1 MAEDTMRRFSEMFRA
16 LLGLCVVLT
25 ITLFPS
31 VPANAQVSG
40 ATLSGTVTD
49 ASGAVI
55 PGVMISI
62 KNRSTGI
69 VRTVMADEA
78 GFYSAP
84 NLQAGNY
91 DVTASQAGFS
101 TAVQSNIVLT
111 VGAQQQLNISMK
123 VGETAQLVEVTEAA
137 ALVQLTSS
145 TISSEIDSKQIL
157 EMPLNGRSWNDL
169 AALVPGVNAIETQV
183 PFENGA
189 IRGNRGF
196 GNQLTISGGRPTQNN
211 YRLDGNSITDYA
223 MGGPG
228 SVLGVNL
235 GVDAIQEFAVVTG
248 NYSAEYGRTSGGVVN
263 AISKSGTNQFHGD
276 VYEFLRNQVL
286 DANDFFSNSAHLP
299 KQVYRRNQFG
309 AAAGGPIIKD
319 RTFIFGDYEGIRQA
333 EGIPSS
339 NSTVLSD
346 AARSGLL

>member
-1 MAEDTMRRFSEMFRA
+1 MQRRVSTEWLRVA
-16 LLGLCVVLT
+16 LSVFCALALT
-25 ITLFPS
+25 VCPTGE
-31 VPANAQVSG
+31 ARAQVSG
-40 ATLSGTVTD
+40 ATLSGIVTD
-49 ASGAVI
+49 PTGAVI

-62 KNRSTGI
+62 KNRDTGI
-69 VRTVMADEA
+69 VRNLMTDEA
-78 GFYSAP
+78 GFYAAP

-91 DVTASQAGFS
+91 DVTASLAGFS
-101 TAVQSNIVLT
+101 TVMQSNIVLT

-123 VGETAQLVEVTEAA
+123 IGEAAQVVEVTEAV
-137 ALVQLTSS
+137 ALVQLSTS
-145 TISSEIDSKQIL
+145 TISTEIDSKQIL

-169 AALVPGVNAIETQV
+169 AALVPGVNAIESQV

-248 NYSAEYGRTSGGVVN
+248 NYSAEYGRTSGGIVN
-263 AISKSGTNQFHGD
+263 AVSKSGTNAFHGD
-276 VYEFLRNQVL
+276 VYEFFRNQVL
-286 DANDFFSNSAHLP
+286 DANDFFSNAAGQPRTL
-299 KQVYRRNQFG
+299 YRRNQFG
-309 AAAGGPIIKD
+309 AAAGGPIKKD

-333 EGIPSS
+333 EGIP
-339 NSTVLSD
+339 
-346 AARSGLL
+346 